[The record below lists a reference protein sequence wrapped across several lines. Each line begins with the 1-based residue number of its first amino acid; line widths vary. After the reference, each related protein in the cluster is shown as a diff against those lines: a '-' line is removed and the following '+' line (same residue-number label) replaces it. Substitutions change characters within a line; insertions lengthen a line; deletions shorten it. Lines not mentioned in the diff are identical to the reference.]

1 MPTLTLRFKKDEKK
15 LGEYPLEK
23 GRALS
28 IGRLEDNDIVIE
40 NLAVSGHHAKV
51 DSVGEKYLLTDLNS
65 KNGTFVNEQQ
75 ITAPHWLQH
84 GDVVIIGKHYLI
96 FSYSPGER
104 PDEAAGDVQ
113 ETMVMDTEA
122 YRKMKAARQ
131 AAARTPAA
139 GGGAKAAEPVGVLS
153 FLSGGEGEVEL
164 TKKLTKIG
172 KNASS
177 DIVVSGLT
185 MGQTAATISKRPN
198 GYYLSYVGGMAKPRV
213 NGDTV
218 KDSVLLKQFDTI
230 ELGSL
235 KMQFI
240 FK

>member
-23 GRALS
+23 GRSLS

-51 DSVGEKYLLTDLNS
+51 DSVGDKYLLTDLNS

-75 ITAPHWLQH
+75 ITSPHWLQH

-104 PDEAAGDVQ
+104 PDAAAGDVQ

-131 AAARTPAA
+131 AASPPPAS
-139 GGGAKAAEPVGVLS
+139 GGGKEAEPLGVLS
-153 FLSGGEGEVEL
+153 FLAGGEGEVEL
-164 TKKLTKIG
+164 AKKLTKIG

-213 NGDTV
+213 NGETV
-218 KDSVLLKQFDTI
+218 KDSVILKQFDTI

>member
-23 GRALS
+23 SRSLS
-28 IGRLEDNDIVIE
+28 VGRLEDNDIVIE

-51 DSVGEKYLLTDLNS
+51 DSVGERFLLTDLNS

-84 GDVVIIGKHYLI
+84 GDVIIIGKHFLV
-96 FSYSPGER
+96 FSYSPGEM
-104 PDEAAGDVQ
+104 PEQAGGDVQ

-122 YRKMKAARQ
+122 YRKMKAAREQ
-131 AAARTPAA
+131 AASPPT
-139 GGGAKAAEPVGVLS
+139 AKTAAAEPVGLLS

-164 TKKLTKIG
+164 SKKLTKIG

-185 MGQTAATISKRPN
+185 IGQTAATISKRPN

-213 NGDTV
+213 NGETV
-218 KDSVLLKQFDTI
+218 RDSVLLKQFDTI